1 MSGVEIADMVW
12 VLAMPLGTARR
23 GGDVLRH
30 EVDVPFLLLLLAS
43 AGLVRSAPLLAGSS
57 VLVEDIGGFDELI
70 RAQILRQKVPLDLVA
85 VPDVAEYVLRESIS
99 GDLAAMSAG
108 IEIVEISSGKIAW
121 AASTSKQA
129 GAWRWSRDAASK
141 AAQEVVEQ
149 LRNAMRSRR

>member
-1 MSGVEIADMVW
+1 
-12 VLAMPLGTARR
+12 
-23 GGDVLRH
+23 
-30 EVDVPFLLLLLAS
+30 
-43 AGLVRSAPLLAGSS
+43 LAGSS